1 MSEIEMTREQMEEA
15 LMNDEFPQEETI
27 EAPEVAAEP
36 SAEEEKPPEQPEISI
51 EELKSRFAK
60 MEEELSHKTGALAEE
75 REKRRE
81 RDNQYNLMF
90 EAIQQARERKV
101 QEQQYQVP
109 ADDGDYSEYS
119 EFFNAWEKKYGA
131 GLGQAIQR
139 LSQLEEMFQAN
150 YAIQEQTR
158 TFAQK
163 SQAFASTAADYDNA
177 MQFLVDRVRQEADL
191 FITDPNQKQ
200 QYIQS
205 KAQQMI
211 YYDPEKLYAYA
222 KLQGYVGQE
231 PTKETPTTN
240 APLQVVDKAK
250 PKSLAS
256 VSGATGTMPDSW
268 QSKAHKVVGA
278 SMEELEKIPL
288 AELDNLLK
296 QMK

>member
-1 MSEIEMTREQMEEA
+1 MSSEIDMTREQMEEA
-15 LMNDEFPQEETI
+15 LMKDEFPQEETI

-36 SAEEEKPPEQPEISI
+36 AIEGEQPPAEPEISI
-51 EELKSRFAK
+51 EELRSRLAR

-75 REKRRE
+75 RDKRRE
-81 RDNQYNLMF
+81 RENQYNLMF
-90 EAIQQARERKV
+90 EAIQQARERKA
-101 QEQQYQVP
+101 QEQEYQQS
-109 ADDGDYSEYS
+109 DDYNEYGD
-119 EFFNAWEKKYGA
+119 FFQAWEKKYGP
-131 GLGQAIQR
+131 GLGQAMQR
-139 LSQLEEMFQAN
+139 LAQLEEMFQTN

-158 TFAQK
+158 EFAQK

-205 KAQQMI
+205 KARQMI

-222 KLQGYVGQE
+222 KLQGYAS
-231 PTKETPTTN
+231 PETPKD
-240 APLQVVDKAK
+240 APDQPVQLRSSEKAK

-256 VSGATGTMPDSW
+256 VSGATGAMPDSW
-268 QSKAHKVVGA
+268 QSKAHKVIGA